1 MPSVLV
7 IADDFTGA
15 NDTGVLLKAKGLN
28 AISFLRSDD
37 VKNFHNDEAVFCI
50 NTDTRDKEKQYSY
63 NLIKSI
69 THEFKDQV
77 KVISKRID
85 STLRGNAGS
94 EIDGVLDELG
104 KEYKAVVVASYPL
117 SGRICIGGYVLVNG
131 VPLEKTNVSN
141 DIKTPV
147 KSSNVID
154 IIKCESSKSVGYIS
168 LEKVLKGSNFLGR
181 EIQDDSNEIIIIDAV
196 TNEDIKIIADAC
208 VLSHQ
213 KIVCIDPGP
222 FTAYFSVNLLK
233 SDREDFHRSLTVV
246 GSTTDLTRKQMEYFK
261 EHKNILIY
269 NIHVGN
275 LIDNFEDELQ
285 KVLGYFKQNY
295 KKYKYLCISTSLEKD
310 EIRYKT
316 RINTTYII
324 SDRLNKVAKDILSVK
339 DFEINLAYLT
349 GGDISQ
355 GFLKNINS
363 IGVEII
369 DEIIPLA
376 VYGKVVGGEFD
387 GLNIITKGGLIGNET
402 SADFIL
408 SAVEKNVKGGSKNE

>member
-1 MPSVLV
+1 MPGVLV
-7 IADDFTGA
+7 MADDFTGA
-15 NDTGVLLKAKGLN
+15 NDTGVLLKTKGLN

-37 VKNFHNDEAVFCI
+37 VKNFHSDEDVFCI

-104 KEYKAVVVASYPL
+104 KEYKAVVVASYPS

-131 VPLEKTNVSN
+131 VPLEKTNVSK

-154 IIKCESSKSVGYIS
+154 IIKSQSSKSVGHIY
-168 LEKVLKGSNFLGR
+168 LEKVLKGSNFLSR
-181 EIQDDSNEIIIIDAV
+181 EIQDNSNEIIVIDAV
-196 TNEDIKIIADAC
+196 TDEDIKIIADAC
-208 VLSHQ
+208 VLSQQ

-222 FTAYFSVNLLK
+222 FTAYFSLNLLK
-233 SDREDFHRSLTVV
+233 SGKEDFYRSLMVI
-246 GSTTDLTRKQMEYFK
+246 GSTTDLTRRQIEYFK

-269 NIHVGN
+269 NVDVSN
-275 LIDNFEDELQ
+275 LIDDFEYELQ
-285 KVLGYFKQNY
+285 EALSYFKQNY

-310 EIRYKT
+310 EIRDKASMS
-316 RINTTYII
+316 ISYII
-324 SDRLNKVAKDILSVK
+324 SDRLNKLAKNILNVK
-339 DFEINLAYLT
+339 DFNINLAYLT

-376 VYGKVVGGEFD
+376 VYGKAVGGEFD